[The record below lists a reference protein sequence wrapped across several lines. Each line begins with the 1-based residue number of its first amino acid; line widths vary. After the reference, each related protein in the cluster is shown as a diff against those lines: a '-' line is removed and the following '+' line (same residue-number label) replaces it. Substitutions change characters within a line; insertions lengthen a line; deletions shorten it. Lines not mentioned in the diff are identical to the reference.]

1 MFECLIL
8 GDSIAVGTQQ
18 FKQECISIS
27 KGGYNSFQ
35 WNKEFIN
42 RPALDMQ
49 NYKSAIISLGSNDHS
64 GVNTRKELEK
74 IRASIK
80 AEKVY
85 WIMPSGNPNQN
96 LINKIQ
102 DTILS
107 IARSNGD
114 QIIYIKGIQKDG
126 IHPSTTGYKQIVSEI
141 K

>member
-18 FKQECISIS
+18 FKQECISLS

-42 RPALDMQ
+42 RPIVDMQ
-49 NYKSAIISLGSNDHS
+49 DYKSIIISLGSNDHI

-80 AEKVY
+80 AETVY
-85 WIMPSGNPNQN
+85 WIMPFGNLNQN
-96 LINKIQ
+96 LLGKIQ

-107 IARSNGD
+107 IARSND
-114 QIIYIKGIQKDG
+114 DKIIYIKGIQKDG
-126 IHPSTTGYKQIVSEI
+126 IHPSTAGYKQIVSEI